1 MQSLV
6 GLLIFGLGII
16 VFLRFSF
23 TITTVHGSSMSPT
36 LQEGDRLLTFNLLP
50 SLWLRSGQIVISTLS
65 QIELPPTET
74 VFTAI
79 EVWDEP
85 NFATDDWAEPSEYL
99 CEPEAIT
106 TEPEHSKIVKRII
119 GLPCDTVTIS
129 LSSLSAEMQALLR
142 AHYDADENLV
152 WIVPKD
158 HCFLRGD
165 GLFSIDSL
173 FLGCIPLS
181 TITGIVLLKLPQR
194 SPLSNSLSMTSS
206 HF

>member
-6 GLLIFGLGII
+6 GLLIFGLGIT

-23 TITTVHGSSMSPT
+23 TITTVHGSSMFPI
-36 LQEGDRLLTFNLLP
+36 LKEDDRLLTFNLLP

-65 QIELPPTET
+65 QVELPPTKT
-74 VFTAI
+74 VFTAV

-99 CEPEAIT
+99 WEPEAIT
-106 TEPEHSKIVKRII
+106 TELDSKIVKRII
-119 GLPCDTVTIS
+119 GLPGDTVTIP

-142 AHYDADENLV
+142 AHYDTDENLV

-173 FLGCIPLS
+173 LLGCIPLS

-194 SPLSNSLSMTSS
+194 SPVSDTLPITSS
-206 HF
+206 LL